1 MFLNCLIFKNY
12 VFFSLGHAADKHVL
26 EVYSSPKKTL
36 QESETTL

>member
-12 VFFSLGHAADKHVL
+12 VFSLGHAADKHVL
-26 EVYSSPKKTL
+26 EVYSSPEKTL